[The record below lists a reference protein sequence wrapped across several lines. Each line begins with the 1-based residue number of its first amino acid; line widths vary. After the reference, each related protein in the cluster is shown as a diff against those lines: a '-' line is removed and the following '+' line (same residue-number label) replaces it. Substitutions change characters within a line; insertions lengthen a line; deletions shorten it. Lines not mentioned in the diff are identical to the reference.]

1 MLQFYGSPMSS
12 SGRTHWALEEAGV
25 AYTYHRLPVGGSR
38 TPEFLAMHA
47 GGKIPVLVDGD
58 LILAESMAI
67 DLYLAERYA
76 PALFS
81 GDVAERA
88 KIYEWSFWSTTNLQP
103 ELLRRMMH
111 TRFLPEAARDPAVVA
126 EATTAAARFL
136 TYFESALGEREFLV
150 GGRFTLADLH
160 VASILNLAARQELLV
175 DLPKTAAYVARQLAR
190 PAYARVLAAP

>member
-25 AYTYHRLPVGGSR
+25 TYEYHRLPVGGSR
-38 TPEFLAMHA
+38 APEFLAIHA

-58 LILAESMAI
+58 LVLAESMAI

-76 PALFS
+76 PALFAS
-81 GDVAERA
+81 DVAERA

-111 TRFLPEAARDPAVVA
+111 TRFLPEAARKPEVVA
-126 EATTAAARFL
+126 EATAAASRFL
-136 TYFESALGEREFLV
+136 AYFEGAIGERAFLV
-150 GGRFTLADLH
+150 GERFTLADLH
-160 VASILNLAARQELLV
+160 VASILHLAARQELLGE
-175 DLPKTAAYVARQLAR
+175 LPRTAAYVARQLAR